1 MKKWI
6 FGVLVGLII
15 FGGVAYWSIGQK
27 QQVAGK
33 ALVQVNKN
41 NHQVSLTGD
50 LRKQVKQLTNN
61 GYLKENITKKEVD
74 TLAKELK
81 KLKRTNQY
89 LISEY
94 HLDNISFDD
103 FAFVEKQLDIVYEK
117 LEIQAS
123 VNELFESKDMALNGA
138 KIRDDLPLK
147 SNLKDSEIIVLR
159 RDLHNVF
166 GSRDVDFQESIE
178 RLLATTE
185 EQLRL
190 KNSALDK
197 LNKAQKEQH
206 LTEIDQH
213 YVEVVIDI
221 LNNEK
226 DLLPPAAEILLR

>member
-27 QQVAGK
+27 QQVTGK

-117 LEIQAS
+117 LEIQES

-138 KIRDDLPLK
+138 KIKDDLPLK
-147 SNLKDSEIIVLR
+147 TNLKDSEIIVLR

-213 YVEVVIDI
+213 YVEMVIDI

-226 DLLPPAAEILLR
+226 DKAQIETELKKF

>member
-1 MKKWI
+1 KKWI

-27 QQVAGK
+27 QQVVGK

>member
-27 QQVAGK
+27 QQVVGK

-166 GSRDVDFQESIE
+166 GSRDVDY
-178 RLLATTE
+178 
-185 EQLRL
+185 
-190 KNSALDK
+190 
-197 LNKAQKEQH
+197 QKRYANH
-206 LTEIDQH
+206 DA
-213 YVEVVIDI
+213 
-221 LNNEK
+221 K
-226 DLLPPAAEILLR
+226 R

>member
-1 MKKWI
+1 
-6 FGVLVGLII
+6 
-15 FGGVAYWSIGQK
+15 
-27 QQVAGK
+27 
-33 ALVQVNKN
+33 
-41 NHQVSLTGD
+41 
-50 LRKQVKQLTNN
+50 
-61 GYLKENITKKEVD
+61 
-74 TLAKELK
+74 
-81 KLKRTNQY
+81 
-89 LISEY
+89 
-94 HLDNISFDD
+94 LDNISFDD

-117 LEIQAS
+117 LEIQES

-138 KIRDDLPLK
+138 KIKDNLPLK
-147 SNLKDSEIIVLR
+147 TNLKDSEIIVLR

-213 YVEVVIDI
+213 YVEMVIDI

-226 DLLPPAAEILLR
+226 DKAQIETELKKF

>member
-27 QQVAGK
+27 QQVTGK

-41 NHQVSLTGD
+41 NHQVSLIGD

-117 LEIQAS
+117 LEIQES

-138 KIRDDLPLK
+138 KIKDDLPLK
-147 SNLKDSEIIVLR
+147 TNLKDSEIIVLR

-213 YVEVVIDI
+213 YVEMVIDI

-226 DLLPPAAEILLR
+226 DKAQIETELKKF